1 MDHTAQVIPFPGVPA
16 GSRDHRIPRQRVFY
30 LGYHEYSAGPGL
42 CWHTEYWLRRLRKGE
57 AWELFGTMPDVSG
70 RQRISM
76 GEHTSDEAHEYFES
90 VNFEITNA
98 EWYAMGWRSPEGAE
112 IIRIVGTEIHGT
124 PIRALFRF

>member
-1 MDHTAQVIPFPGVPA
+1 MVAVASDIAVPA

-42 CWHTEYWLRRLRKGE
+42 CWHTKYWVKRLRKGE

-70 RQRISM
+70 PQRISM
-76 GEHTSDEAHEYFES
+76 GEHTPDEAREYFES
-90 VNFEITNA
+90 VGFEITNA

-112 IIRIVGTEIHGT
+112 ILLID
-124 PIRALFRF
+124 AC